1 MSTPTKKSEKTLR
14 SKTPDKKSEN
24 EKKVIPTRTSAPFI
38 LTKKLDGNHL
48 SRSSKDS
55 MKKGLRD
62 LEAEQNEKK
71 SVEALSLFMAL
82 KTKGGS
88 MIEV

>member
-1 MSTPTKKSEKTLR
+1 MSTPTKKTLR
-14 SKTPDKKSEN
+14 SKTPDKKSDPS

-48 SRSSKDS
+48 SKSS
-55 MKKGLRD
+55 MKKGLID
-62 LEAEQNEKK
+62 LEQQQNEKK

-82 KTKGGS
+82 KNKGGN
-88 MIEV
+88 MIEVSPI